1 MIVPASVSIF
11 IRTISGRSVGTG
23 GSNRLANAKES
34 AASRL
39 PAPAWFPPG
48 AGPLQPARASKAKPR
63 EDRIMPCALEQPA
76 LARHAPPRYGATR
89 GDRWFAERDR
99 L

>member
-63 EDRIMPCALEQPA
+63 KDRIMPCALEQPA
-76 LARHAPPRYGATR
+76 PPPPSPPPYGPPGGERWSAE
-89 GDRWFAERDR
+89 GDR